1 MVKLIM
7 YRFFRLQCF
16 LVFLGLLFTKT
27 GHAQILTELESPAA
41 KQNVSGI
48 SAVSGWA
55 FSSAPNAHHVTV
67 QLRIDG
73 TESNTIPCC
82 RERVDVAK
90 QFPNDPQALA
100 SGFALLLNFN
110 LLPEGAHTIAIDVQ
124 DGAGSPPQTL
134 EHKITVTKP
143 GGFQFL
149 NSLSLSSASNIAFSS
164 DKQEIIIKD
173 AQVEDQATGKDQKVN
188 IHLSWQEDT
197 QRIGIVAAE
206 NVGGQT
212 GGNNNSGGTTGSTC
226 TTTNTCVPLPAIQL
240 TLENPSAVS
249 AGTTTK
255 TLSGIGVVS
264 GWTFS
269 SISGATISN
278 IRLRIDGALAG
289 EIPCCSDRV
298 DVQAAFPNQPQALP
312 SGFGA
317 LLNFNLFDSGS
328 HTISVEVQDSVG
340 ATAKVDRQV
349 TTVKLAD
356 SQFLDQFD
364 LSAATANA
372 TIIGETL
379 ILEDVTVRDKD
390 KPQTTQ
396 IITASYEWA
405 QDCQCFIEQAGCG
418 NGTVESGEECDGNAS
433 DGESCKSLGF
443 SGGSLACRPR
453 CLAGDNNCTLP
464 CLFELKGCLGG
475 PSVYVAN
482 VSSNTVSVINLA
494 TDDKVAVTIKVGHE
508 PRGIVIS
515 PDGSVAYVT
524 NFRDNTLSVL
534 STATNTVTGTIAVGN
549 GPLGVAIAPDGT
561 KVYVVNGFDNSVSV
575 VKTATRK
582 IEARIPVGP
591 EPQAI
596 ALTTDGKKAY
606 VTNFAGN
613 SVTVLDLAA
622 NKPLTAVLVGKGPDG
637 IAVSPDNTKVYVA
650 NYNGDSVSILDS
662 TSNAVTGTIP
672 LGLRPSKVA
681 FSPDGKKAFVSNA
694 ASGTV
699 SVIDTS
705 TLTVAS
711 TITVGSGNEVVTQP
725 DGVVVT
731 AGGTRLYIAL
741 FGQGFGS
748 ELLVASTGT
757 DTILKTIKVG
767 KGPFAMAVLPASP

>member
-7 YRFFRLQCF
+7 HRFFRLQCF

-27 GHAQILTELESPAA
+27 GHAQIHTELESPAA
-41 KQNVSGI
+41 NQNVTGI

-55 FSSAPNAHHVTV
+55 FSSAPNAHVTV

-90 QFPNDPQALA
+90 QFPDAPQALA

-124 DGAGSPPQTL
+124 DDAGSPPQTL
-134 EHKITVTKP
+134 EHQITVTKP

-149 NSLSLSSASNIAFSS
+149 NSLTLSSASNIAFSS

-188 IHLSWQEDT
+188 IHLSWQENT

-212 GGNNNSGGTTGSTC
+212 GGNNSGGNTTGSTC

-240 TLENPSAVS
+240 TLENPAAVS

-269 SISGATISN
+269 SIRGATISN

-298 DVQAAFPNQPQALP
+298 DVQTAFPDFPDQQQVLH

-317 LLNFNLFDSGS
+317 LLNFNLFNSGS

-364 LSAATANA
+364 LSAANA
-372 TIIGETL
+372 TINGETL
-379 ILEDVTVRDKD
+379 LLEDVTVRDKD
-390 KPQTTQ
+390 KQQTTQ
-396 IITASYEWA
+396 ITASYEWA

-418 NGTVESGEECDGNAS
+418 NGTVESGEECDGNAL
-433 DGESCKSLGF
+433 DGKSCTSLGF

-453 CLAGDNNCTLP
+453 CLSGDNNCTFP
-464 CLFELKGCLGG
+464 CLLELKDCLGG

-494 TDDKVAVTIKVGHE
+494 TDDKVAATIKVGHE

-561 KVYVVNGFDNSVSV
+561 TVYVVNGFDNSVSV
-575 VKTATRK
+575 VKTATGK

-662 TSNAVTGTIP
+662 TSNAVTDTIP

-681 FSPDGKKAFVSNA
+681 FSPNGTKVFVSNA

-731 AGGTRLYIAL
+731 AGGARLYIAL

-767 KGPFAMAVLPASP
+767 DGPFAMAVSPASP